1 MSALARMKCKPLP
14 AGAPGLTRARIA
26 ALLEEVPGWSY
37 YGKVIAKTWSFK
49 NYYETLAFVNAVAW
63 IAERENHHP
72 DLHVGYDRCRVE
84 LSTHSAGGV
93 SENDLILAA
102 RIEALFD
109 A

>member
-1 MSALARMKCKPLP
+1 MTPLAQRHCRHRTQPL
-14 AGAPGLTRARIA
+14 A
-26 ALLEEVPGWSY
+26 AADIETSLADLPGWTLAGDRI
-37 YGKVIAKTWSFK
+37 GKDFK
-49 NYYETLAFVNAVAW
+49 FANYRETVAFVNAVAW

-72 DLHVGYDRCRVE
+72 DLHVGYDRCHVE

>member
-1 MSALARMKCKPLP
+1 MNPLAQQHCSHRTQSLATAAIEAALASLP
-14 AGAPGLTRARIA
+14 GWALLGDRIA
-26 ALLEEVPGWSY
+26 KAFTF
-37 YGKVIAKTWSFK
+37 A
-49 NYYETLAFVNAVAW
+49 NYRETVAFVNAVAW